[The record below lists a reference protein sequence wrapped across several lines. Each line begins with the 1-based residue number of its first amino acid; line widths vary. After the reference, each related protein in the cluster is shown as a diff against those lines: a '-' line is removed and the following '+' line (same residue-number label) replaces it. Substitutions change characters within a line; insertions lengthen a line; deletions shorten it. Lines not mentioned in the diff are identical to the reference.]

1 MENLKLW
8 EDLKNWKKNCDFV
21 ELSHE
26 FSPDTPHWS
35 GFPAMN
41 AEMIFDYP
49 DVFRVHIVQVATQYG
64 THVDAPAHFVPGK
77 RMLNELRADEMVL
90 PLCVI
95 DLSAKSAENCDYI
108 FTAEDLHQWEA
119 IHGEIPSGSFVAV
132 RTDWSKR
139 ADLDNMDEKGMKH
152 YPGWGLDALKFLVE
166 QRNVTAIGHETSD
179 TDAPVSSAKIGY
191 VGEYYILEQERYQ
204 IELLKNL
211 DKVPAIG
218 AVIICGF
225 PRGVNL
231 TGFTARCIAVCPKD

>member
-90 PLCVI
+90 PL
-95 DLSAKSAENCDYI
+95 LS
-108 FTAEDLHQWEA
+108 L
-119 IHGEIPSGSFVAV
+119 IHI
-132 RTDWSKR
+132 
-139 ADLDNMDEKGMKH
+139 
-152 YPGWGLDALKFLVE
+152 
-166 QRNVTAIGHETSD
+166 
-179 TDAPVSSAKIGY
+179 
-191 VGEYYILEQERYQ
+191 
-204 IELLKNL
+204 
-211 DKVPAIG
+211 
-218 AVIICGF
+218 
-225 PRGVNL
+225 
-231 TGFTARCIAVCPKD
+231 

>member
-95 DLSAKSAENCDYI
+95 DLSAKSAKNCDYI
-108 FTAEDLHQWEA
+108 F
-119 IHGEIPSGSFVAV
+119 SRRS
-132 RTDWSKR
+132 
-139 ADLDNMDEKGMKH
+139 
-152 YPGWGLDALKFLVE
+152 
-166 QRNVTAIGHETSD
+166 
-179 TDAPVSSAKIGY
+179 APVGGDPRRNPIRQLRRRAHR
-191 VGEYYILEQERYQ
+191 LEQ
-204 IELLKNL
+204 
-211 DKVPAIG
+211 
-218 AVIICGF
+218 
-225 PRGVNL
+225 
-231 TGFTARCIAVCPKD
+231 ARRPGQHG